1 MAVIRK
7 RVIVSHRNVLGG
19 PFNGTSVT
27 GHSGHS
33 GHGYSEDGIYH
44 PIPFTTNITVQGRF
58 YKFNNYDPADD
69 WYLGY
74 CYNNSLLPDISNRLA
89 YCLPES
95 YFVWGFSSLLLYII
109 CSLQITWTVGMF
121 IVWLDANIN
130 SQLCRTGRKTRGFLR
145 PALDIAEAVRDV
157 LGEELCTYQSAE
169 IFRAL
174 DTMRIGVRYYAADAD
189 GDRVSH
195 IGLGSERSRRLL
207 LSNDTIYGGSGAS
220 REAS

>member
-1 MAVIRK
+1 MD
-7 RVIVSHRNVLGG
+7 GG
-19 PFNGTSVT
+19 PFDGRNVT
-27 GHSGHS
+27 GYSGN
-33 GHGYSEDGIYH
+33 GEKNI
-44 PIPFTTNITVQGRF
+44 FTTNITLHGTF
-58 YKFNNYDPADD
+58 YKFNNYDPSID
-69 WYLGY
+69 WELGY
-74 CYNNSLLPDISNRLA
+74 CYNNQSLRYGEELSRRA

-109 CSLQITWTVGMF
+109 CSLQITWTFGMF

-157 LGEELCTYQSAE
+157 LGEELCTYQSTE
-169 IFRAL
+169 ISRAL
-174 DTMRIGVRYYAADAD
+174 DTMRMGVRYYAADAD
-189 GDRVSH
+189 GDGVSH

-207 LSNDTIYGGSGAS
+207 LSNDTTYGGSGTS

>member
-1 MAVIRK
+1 MID
-7 RVIVSHRNVLGG
+7 SYTWN
-19 PFNGTSVT
+19 SVT
-27 GHSGHS
+27 GHYN
-33 GHGYSEDGIYH
+33 YSQLKS
-44 PIPFTTNITVQGRF
+44 NITVEGIF
-58 YKFNNYDPADD
+58 YNFSNSDPAND
-69 WYLGY
+69 WERNY
-74 CYNNSLLPDISNRLA
+74 CYQDHLLDTGVGSNELA

-157 LGEELCTYQSAE
+157 LGEELCTYQNAE
-169 IFRAL
+169 ISRAL
-174 DTMRIGVRYYAADAD
+174 DKMRIGVRYYAADAD
-189 GDRVSH
+189 ADGISH
-195 IGLGSERSRRLL
+195 IGLGSNRSGQLL
-207 LSNDTIYGGSGAS
+207 VSNDTTYGGSRDS